1 MISINEIFYSIQG
14 EGLYAGQP
22 MVFVRVA
29 GCNLQCEWCD
39 QPDTIVNGY
48 KDREGKL
55 WSLKYTKMLTDEV
68 YAKVKS
74 FGTHHVCLTGG
85 EPSIHSSLDPLVRKL
100 HADRFHIHMET
111 NGLRWANWMWYV
123 HTITASPKRGHPCDE
138 VVCQDVTQFK
148 FIVDEEF
155 TMEETQPYQKWNKPM
170 YLQPANQQNTWDS
183 PMVEKTLGLV
193 LANPTFRMSNQLHKA
208 LGVR

>member
-1 MISINEIFYSIQG
+1 
-14 EGLYAGQP
+14 
-22 MVFVRVA
+22 
-29 GCNLQCEWCD
+29 
-39 QPDTIVNGY
+39 
-48 KDREGKL
+48 
-55 WSLKYTKMLTDEV
+55 
-68 YAKVKS
+68 
-74 FGTHHVCLTGG
+74 
-85 EPSIHSSLDPLVRKL
+85 
-100 HADRFHIHMET
+100 
-111 NGLRWANWMWYV
+111 
-123 HTITASPKRGHPCDE
+123 
-138 VVCQDVTQFK
+138 VCQDVTQFK